1 MEAIYLSVYIVRFV
15 HDHCC
20 PTQHC
25 SCPSLTI
32 ASIEVDTPNIS
43 LHVERAAMSNVIPSP
58 DPQVLIP
65 PLLACLPTAFASHKP
80 PPAFVSQLSPILRQR
95 IDLNTSTGSG
105 HDSWLRLLCWDSEK
119 AEELKETI
127 ENAHF
132 EPHPSSG
139 ELEVGEVER
148 ISYKRFD
155 LETLKAQIPLND
167 WSLTALYLWCTGGE
181 AGDAWKLS
189 ELIPFDIDLSRDESW
204 TTDLAEASQNLR
216 AKPPHLAVQQSQQ
229 NGRGLSVPGL
239 EDDDD
244 DDYWDRYDKSPGGRT
259 PGLQTPARKPSV
271 NPQGSSTEADYYA
284 QYGDVQPA
292 MDGYDP
298 DENHEEIGESTLNG
312 ISMNDSM
319 KQNSHL
325 YQEYKEQ
332 QQAPQSGS
340 DRLNVLDA
348 EEGSHIN
355 QPVPSSP
362 SSRTGSDTIAKLEE
376 TADRYSASEIAIKQH
391 ITYSVKSMFR
401 LARGAGLSRQDFED
415 LVQRELDTLS
425 LLDNED

>member
-1 MEAIYLSVYIVRFV
+1 MS
-15 HDHCC
+15 
-20 PTQHC
+20 
-25 SCPSLTI
+25 SNTI
-32 ASIEVDTPNIS
+32 PV
-43 LHVERAAMSNVIPSP
+43 P

-80 PPAFVSQLSPILRQR
+80 PPAFVSQVSPILRQR
-95 IDLNTSTGSG
+95 IEIHTSTGSA

-119 AEELKETI
+119 AEELKETV

-139 ELEVGEVER
+139 ELEVGEIER

-155 LETLKAQIPLND
+155 LETLKAQIPLSD

-181 AGDAWKLS
+181 GGDAWKLA
-189 ELIPFDIDLSRDESW
+189 ELIPFDSDLSRDESW
-204 TTDLAEASQNLR
+204 TSSLAEAKEGLKIQAS
-216 AKPPHLAVQQSQQ
+216 HLAVQQSQQ
-229 NGRGLSVPGL
+229 SGRRVSIQGN
-239 EDDDD
+239 DDED
-244 DDYWDRYDKSPGGRT
+244 DDYWNQYDKSPGRT
-259 PGLQTPARKPSV
+259 PGLQTPARKRSV
-271 NPQGSSTEADYYA
+271 NPNGSSTEADYYA

-292 MDGYDP
+292 MDAYDP

-312 ISMNDSM
+312 AGKDDAM

-325 YQEYKEQ
+325 YREFKEQ
-332 QQAPQSGS
+332 QNAPQQDL
-340 DRLNVLDA
+340 DRLHIPDS
-348 EEGSHIN
+348 EDSIHIN

-362 SSRTGSDTIAKLEE
+362 SSKAGSDMIARLEE

-391 ITYSVKSMFR
+391 ISYSVKSMFR
-401 LARGAGLSRQDFED
+401 LAKGAGLSRQDFED

-425 LLDNED
+425 LLDRED